1 MTFEEMIKQIAHEL
15 GVKENQVIK
24 TVELLDD
31 DKTIPF
37 ISRYRKEQT
46 GALNEIQIRSI
57 AENIDYLRRLQTR
70 REEVLSTI
78 DEQGK
83 LTAELAASINKAET
97 FQAVEDLY
105 LPYKKR
111 KKTRADKAREM
122 GLEPLSQWLTQT
134 RIKDADYINSFI
146 NETLGVH
153 SNEEA
158 LNGALDIIREQV
170 ANTPAIRDMLRTYL
184 RSNAFLISE
193 QAYGPDPKGVY
204 KDFYEF
210 KRKLKEIPQYR
221 ILAIDRAEK
230 DEVVKVKLDL
240 NTHPIPHIINMMD
253 FSKDLAYYEEIAH
266 IVEDAYKTLL
276 FPSIERE
283 IRSEITHEAQK
294 RAIDV
299 FAKNLRNLMLTPP
312 IKNKRVLGLD
322 PGFRTGCKCAVVD
335 ENGIYKEN
343 ANIYPHPPHKAV
355 KESEET
361 LLDFIKRYKIDIIS
375 IGNGTASRE
384 TEAFVANMLEKNP
397 KLKTS
402 YIIVSEAG
410 ASVYSASQNAI
421 DEFPDLDVTTRG
433 AISIARRVQD
443 PMAELVTI
451 PPESIGVGM
460 YQHDL
465 NKKDLSG
472 SLQIEVESVVNF
484 VGVDLNSASPF
495 LLQYISGLNKK
506 TAWNILDYKS
516 ENGPFQSRKE
526 LKKVKGI
533 GPKAYEQAAGF
544 CRVPESENPLDNTV
558 VHPEKYDA
566 TEQILQSFSLT
577 INDYKTQK
585 ERVKKTLKE
594 ANIKTL
600 SDNLSMNPITCD
612 DIIKAL
618 TTDYIDPRDSYPQP
632 ILKTDVKK
640 LEDLSIG
647 LQLQGTV
654 RNVVD
659 FGAFVD
665 IGVKVDGLIHK
676 SKFGKH
682 NADPLEEVYVGEIV
696 NVEIIKVD
704 KERERISLK
713 KC

>member
-1 MTFEEMIKQIAHEL
+1 MTYDEMIKQIAQEL
-15 GVKENQVIK
+15 EVKPEQVI
-24 TVELLDD
+24 TTIQLLDD

-57 AENIDYLRRLQTR
+57 AEKIDYLRRLQTR

-78 DEQGK
+78 EEQGK
-83 LTAELAASINKAET
+83 LTEELRLSINEATT

-111 KKTRADKAREM
+111 KKTRADKAREK
-122 GLEPLSQWLTQT
+122 GLAPLTEWLKETKV
-134 RIKDADYINSFI
+134 KDDDYLASFI
-146 NETLGVH
+146 NEELGVH
-153 SNEEA
+153 STKEA
-158 LNGALDIIREQV
+158 IDGALDIIREEV
-170 ANTPAIRDMLRTYL
+170 ANTPSIRDMLRTYL
-184 RSNAFLISE
+184 RSNAFLISD

-221 ILAIDRAEK
+221 ILALDRAEK

-253 FSKDLAYYEEIAH
+253 FSKELAYFEEIAT

-283 IRSEITHEAQK
+283 IRHEVTEEAQK

-335 ENGIYKEN
+335 ENGLYKEHTT
-343 ANIYPHPPHKAV
+343 IYPHPPHKAV

-361 LLDFIKRYKIDIIS
+361 VLDLVSRYHIDIIS

-384 TEAFVANMLEKNP
+384 TEAFVAALLEKNP
-397 KLKTS
+397 SIKAS

-421 DEFPDLDVTTRG
+421 EEFPQLDVTTRG

-443 PMAELVTI
+443 PMAELVKI

-533 GPKAYEQAAGF
+533 GPKAFEQAAGF
-544 CRVPESENPLDNTV
+544 CRVPESKNPLDNTV

-566 TEQILQSFSLT
+566 TAQILESFSFT
-577 INDYKTQK
+577 INDYKKQK
-585 ERVKKTLKE
+585 EAVKKTLKE
-594 ANIKTL
+594 AAVV
-600 SDNLSMNPITCD
+600 NLSEKLNMNPITCE

-640 LEDLSIG
+640 LEDLTIG
-647 LQLQGTV
+647 MRLQGTV

-682 NADPLEEVYVGEIV
+682 NVDPLEEVYVGQIV
-696 NVEIIKVD
+696 NVEILKVD
-704 KERERISLK
+704 QERDRISLK
-713 KC
+713 MN

>member
-1 MTFEEMIKQIAHEL
+1 MTFNEMIKQIAKEL
-15 GVKENQVIK
+15 EVKEEQVLT

-46 GALNEIQIRSI
+46 GALNEIQIRLI
-57 AENIDYLRRLQTR
+57 AEKTDYLRRLQTR
-70 REEVLSTI
+70 REEILSTI

-83 LTAELAASINKAET
+83 LTEELSASINEAET

-111 KKTRADKAREM
+111 KKTRADKAREK
-122 GLEPLSQWLTQT
+122 GLEPLSEWL
-134 RIKDADYINSFI
+134 K
-146 NETLGVH
+146 ETKERNDEQVASYVVEEKGVLTP
-153 SNEEA
+153 EEA
-158 LNGALDIIREQV
+158 INGALDIIREEV

-184 RSNAFLISE
+184 RSNAYLTCD
-193 QAYGPDPKGVY
+193 QAYGPDPKGIY

-240 NTHPIPHIINMMD
+240 NTHPILHIINMMD
-253 FSKDLAYYEEIAH
+253 FSKNLAYYEEIAQ

-283 IRSEITHEAQK
+283 IRNEFTQEAQN
-294 RAIDV
+294 RAIEV

-343 ANIYPHPPHKAV
+343 SVIYPHPPHKAV

-361 LLDFIKRYKIDIIS
+361 ILDLINRNDIDIIS

-384 TEAFVANMLEKNP
+384 TEAFVATMLEKNP
-397 KLKTS
+397 KVNVS

-421 DEFPDLDVTTRG
+421 DEFPQLDVTTRG

-443 PMAELVTI
+443 PMAELVKI

-465 NKKDLSG
+465 NKKDLSQ

-516 ENGPFQSRKE
+516 ENGPFKSRKE

-544 CRVPESENPLDNTV
+544 CRVPESKNPLDNTV
-558 VHPEKYDA
+558 VHPEKYEA
-566 TEQILQSFSLT
+566 TEKILQTFSFT
-577 INDYKTQK
+577 IDDYQTQK
-585 ERVKKTLKE
+585 DTVKKALKG

-600 SDNLSMNPITCD
+600 SEELSMNPITCE

-647 LQLQGTV
+647 MQLQGTV

-704 KERERISLK
+704 QERERISLK

>member
-1 MTFEEMIKQIAHEL
+1 MTFNKMIQQIAQEL
-15 GVKENQVIK
+15 AVKEEQVLT

-57 AENIDYLRRLQTR
+57 AEKIDYLRRLQTR
-70 REEVLSTI
+70 REEILSTI
-78 DEQGK
+78 EAQGK
-83 LTAELAASINKAET
+83 LTEELSTSINAAAT

-111 KKTRADKAREM
+111 KKTRADKAREK
-122 GLEPLSQWLTQT
+122 GLEPLSEWLKETKERNDEKVT
-134 RIKDADYINSFI
+134 SFVDK
-146 NETLGVH
+146 EKGVLTA
-153 SNEEA
+153 EEA
-158 LNGALDIIREQV
+158 LNGALDIIREEV

-184 RSNAFLISE
+184 RSNAYLICD
-193 QAYGPDPKGVY
+193 QAYGPDPKGIY

-240 NTHPIPHIINMMD
+240 NTHPVTHIINMMG
-253 FSKDLAYYEEIAH
+253 FSKHLAYYEEIAH

-283 IRSEITHEAQK
+283 IRHEFTEEAQK
-294 RAIDV
+294 RAIEV

-343 ANIYPHPPHKAV
+343 TAIYPHPPHNAV
-355 KESEET
+355 KESEAT
-361 LLDFIKRYKIDIIS
+361 ILDLINRYDIDIIS

-384 TEAFVANMLEKNP
+384 TEAFIANMLEKNP

-443 PMAELVTI
+443 PMAELVKI

-506 TAWNILDYKS
+506 TAWNVLDYKS
-516 ENGPFQSRKE
+516 ENGAFKSRKA

-544 CRVPESENPLDNTV
+544 CRVPESENPLDNTI

-566 TEQILQSFSLT
+566 TEQILQSVSLT
-577 INDYKTQK
+577 IDDYKTQK
-585 ERVKKTLKE
+585 EGVKKSLKE
-594 ANIKTL
+594 VNIQSL
-600 SDNLSMNPITCD
+600 SEKLSLNPITCE

-640 LEDLSIG
+640 LEDLSLG
-647 LQLQGTV
+647 MQLQGTV

-704 KERERISLK
+704 QNRDRISLK
-713 KC
+713 RC

>member
-1 MTFEEMIKQIAHEL
+1 MTFDEMIKQIAGEL
-15 GVKENQVIK
+15 AVNEKQVLT

-57 AENIDYLRRLQTR
+57 AEKIDYLRRLQTR
-70 REEVLSTI
+70 REEVLSSI
-78 DEQGK
+78 EEQGK
-83 LTAELAASINKAET
+83 LTEELSASINEAST

-111 KKTRADKAREM
+111 KKTRADKAREK
-122 GLEPLSQWLTQT
+122 GLEPLSEWLRQT
-134 RIKDADYINSFI
+134 KERNDEQVASYV
-146 NETLGVH
+146 NEEKGVLTP
-153 SNEEA
+153 EEA
-158 LNGALDIIREQV
+158 LNGALDIIREEV
-170 ANTPAIRDMLRTYL
+170 ANTPAVRDMLRTYL
-184 RSNAFLISE
+184 RANAYLISD

-240 NTHPIPHIINMMD
+240 NTHPIAHIINMMN
-253 FSKDLAYYEEIAH
+253 FSKHLAYYEEIAQ

-283 IRSEITHEAQK
+283 IRHEFTEDAQK
-294 RAIDV
+294 RAIEV

-335 ENGIYKEN
+335 ENGLYQEN
-343 ANIYPHPPHKAV
+343 TAIYPHPPHKAV

-361 LLDFIKRYKIDIIS
+361 ILDLIKRYDIDIIS

-384 TEAFVANMLEKNP
+384 TEAFVAALLEKNP
-397 KLKTS
+397 SIKAS

-421 DEFPDLDVTTRG
+421 DEFPQLDVTTRG

-443 PMAELVTI
+443 PMAELVKI

-465 NKKDLSG
+465 NKKDLSE

-516 ENGPFQSRKE
+516 ENGPFKSRKE

-558 VHPEKYDA
+558 VHPEKYEA
-566 TEQILQSFSLT
+566 TEQILHSFSFS
-577 INDYKTQK
+577 IDDYKSQK
-585 ERVKKTLKE
+585 DTVKKTLKG
-594 ANIKTL
+594 ANIKAL
-600 SDNLSMNPITCD
+600 SEKLSMNPITCE

-640 LEDLSIG
+640 LEDLSPG
-647 LQLQGTV
+647 MHLQGTV

-676 SKFGKH
+676 SKFGQH

-704 KERERISLK
+704 KERERIALK
-713 KC
+713 KS

>member
-1 MTFEEMIKQIAHEL
+1 MTFDEMIQQIAQEL
-15 GVKENQVIK
+15 VVKEEQVLT

-57 AENIDYLRRLQTR
+57 AEKIDYLRRLQTR
-70 REEVLSTI
+70 REEVLSAI
-78 DEQGK
+78 AEQEK
-83 LTAELAASINKAET
+83 LTDELSAALNTAAT

-122 GLEPLSQWLTQT
+122 GLEPLSEWLQETKQ
-134 RIKDADYINSFI
+134 RNEEQIASFVD
-146 NETLGVH
+146 EEKGVMTP
-153 SNEEA
+153 EEA
-158 LNGALDIIREQV
+158 LNGALDIIREAV
-170 ANTPAIRDMLRTYL
+170 ANTPAVRDMLRTYL
-184 RSNAFLISE
+184 RANAFLICE

-204 KDFYEF
+204 KDFYAF
-210 KRKLKEIPQYR
+210 KHKLNQIPQYR

-240 NTHPIPHIINMMD
+240 TSHPVVHIINMMN
-253 FSKDLAYYEEIAH
+253 FSKTLAYYEEIAH

-283 IRSEITHEAQK
+283 IRSEFTQEAQN
-294 RAIDV
+294 RAIEV

-335 ENGIYKEN
+335 ENGIYLEN
-343 ANIYPHPPHKAV
+343 TAIYPHPPHNAV
-355 KESEET
+355 KESEAT
-361 LLDFIKRYKIDIIS
+361 VLDLIKRHHIDLMS

-384 TEAFVANMLEKNP
+384 TEAFVAAMLEKN
-397 KLKTS
+397 KAIKAS

-421 DEFPDLDVTTRG
+421 DEFPQLDVTTRG

-443 PMAELVTI
+443 PMAELVKI

-465 NKKDLSG
+465 NKKDLSQA
-472 SLQIEVESVVNF
+472 LQIEVESVVNF
-484 VGVDLNSASPF
+484 VGVDLNSASAF

-506 TAWNILDYKS
+506 TAWNILEYKAQ
-516 ENGPFQSRKE
+516 NGPFKSRTE

-544 CRVPESENPLDNTV
+544 CRVPESKNPLDNTV

-566 TEQILQSFSLT
+566 TAQILQAFSWT
-577 INDYKTQK
+577 IDDYKNQTAS
-585 ERVKKTLKE
+585 VKQSLKGADVQGLAE
-594 ANIKTL
+594 K
-600 SDNLSMNPITCD
+600 LSMNPITCE
-612 DIIKAL
+612 DILKAL

-640 LEDLSIG
+640 MEDLSVG
-647 LQLQGTV
+647 MRLQGTV

-676 SKFGKH
+676 SQFGKPH
-682 NADPLEEVYVGEIV
+682 ADPLEEVYVGQIV
-696 NVEIIKVD
+696 NVIIIQVD
-704 KERERISLK
+704 ADRDRISLK
-713 KC
+713 KD